1 MFLLGEMHDIFVGLM
16 GRRSADPGNV
26 KHFLFNSVMLVKEIT
41 LPLDDCY
48 LDIILHIHE
57 IFLWVYSLNLIRNV

>member
-16 GRRSADPGNV
+16 GRRSADPG

-41 LPLDDCY
+41 LPLDDRY